1 MQFSSSLLSFKH
13 QDEMVI
19 FLYFLL
25 AATDGAAVDP
35 EIVWNKR
42 TKRLQY
48 MEKAWHEVSCNRINF
63 EQQWYQNENKNPE
76 QAIYPYRSSSHG
88 ASS

>member
-1 MQFSSSLLSFKH
+1 
-13 QDEMVI
+13 MVI

-42 TKRLQY
+42 TKRQQY

-63 EQQWYQNENKNPE
+63 EQQ
-76 QAIYPYRSSSHG
+76 
-88 ASS
+88 